1 MYLHLGQQTVVRQRD
16 IIGIFDMD
24 NTTVSRNTRD
34 FLTAVEKKGRT
45 VTVSMELP
53 KAFVVCSPKTKHSD
67 NKMQEQVYIT
77 QMAPRTLYKRAESGL
92 AEE

>member
-24 NTTVSRNTRD
+24 NTTVSRTTRD

-45 VTVSMELP
+45 VAVSMELP

-67 NKMQEQVYIT
+67 NKMQELVYIT